1 MSYGARRQSNAIE
14 LLSAW
19 KVGSCGSEKR
29 DMGARGVYGAAR
41 VYGAE
46 GPSAM
51 IATWLASM
59 IPSVYSDTPQPAY
72 APRLRG

>member
-29 DMGARGVYGAAR
+29 DMGPADYGAPR
-41 VYGAE
+41 YGGA
-46 GPSAM
+46 SA
-51 IATWLASM
+51 ITATWVASM
-59 IPSVYSDTPQPAY
+59 IPSV
-72 APRLRG
+72 